1 MQPNGGTKIGQG
13 VISVTADIDKAQI
26 AKTVGDAGKQAGQ
39 GFNKSLAD
47 HFKRDKSAVVAAGS
61 SGEDAAKASGS
72 GFGSKLKAMG
82 PMLATAGLAVGAAVG
97 AAIAG
102 SVMSAID
109 KENVQAQMKAK
120 FGLSPEES
128 KANGAISGKLYAQG
142 FGDSAAEVGDAAGL
156 IGKLTGASGKA
167 LEDMTKQGLTLQKV
181 FGYDVKESVA
191 AANNI
196 VANGLAPNTTAAFDL
211 IAKGAQMGLDVNDD
225 LIDSLTEYSSQWH
238 KLGIDGPT
246 ALGLMSQAQ
255 KAGIRNTDL
264 LNDAF
269 KEFSL
274 RAIDGSKSTLN
285 ALADLKL
292 GADGIPEALAK
303 GGPAAT
309 NAMNTVI
316 KSIQGVKDPLKQNEI
331 AVALFGT
338 QFEDMGPKVFNSLDV
353 VAAGA
358 TKVGNTTGQMI
369 TDLSATTAARFEVIK
384 RTAQQWAT
392 NIAGNFLNMAAE
404 GVKQFKAL
412 WNGEGGAG
420 PFSNL
425 GPIIQKVKALGG
437 TFATIFNEIK
447 TVIMENKDSFQTFF
461 NFILGLSNILWSAV
475 GPVFKALGA
484 TIKAVIGILA
494 GLIEFFAGVFTG
506 DWKRAGDGLHKIWF
520 SLWEGIKGI
529 LMNVG
534 VALLNI
540 VKGIWSGIK
549 GTVMGFVNWFVNG
562 WKTAWLSAKNDVINM
577 GNAIKDGITS
587 RFNAMRNNINN
598 AVNGIRGF
606 ITGMRDHIANMVRSM
621 GDKFTAFKD
630 NTIRAFTLAK
640 DGVAK
645 VWNKLQDVAKKP
657 VNFIIDPVYA
667 NIRNLWNNI
676 ASKVGMGQLP
686 AVAKFAKGG
695 IAPGTGNRDTV
706 PAMLTPGEG
715 ILTKKEMKKMGGP
728 AGFAAFRDQL
738 QYFKDGG
745 VVGWVKDKLGGA
757 VRGGLYSG
765 AKSVA
770 DKFVF
775 PYINQMQGGNGFDG
789 LLKAGA
795 SKLIGGALN
804 WIKGDDKKNAVNFGN
819 YPSSP
824 GAVRGDSGV
833 WRSVVKL
840 IKSGPKMGSFGNGYR
855 PGDPLWHGSGR
866 AVDWMGYNMDPLAAF
881 LAAKKPLE
889 LIHRTK
895 QRDYAYTRG
904 RDKGSFNNSLMEA
917 HRNHIHV
924 AMDNGGVI
932 PANSTATVT
941 NSTSDA
947 EFALTKAHLK
957 DVVGDKIFNIT
968 MQVRAE
974 DMDSVQ
980 KVIDVFANLEK
991 SVNTGFTGF

>member
-1 MQPNGGTKIGQG
+1 MQPNGGVNIGKG
-13 VISVTADIDKAQI
+13 VISVSAVVDEAQI
-26 AKTVGDAGKQAGQ
+26 AKSVGDAGKKAGQ

-47 HFKRDKSAVVAAGS
+47 HFKRDKSAVISAGAAG
-61 SGEDAAKASGS
+61 EDSAKASGT

-181 FGYDVKESVA
+181 FGYDVKESIA

-225 LIDSLTEYSSQWH
+225 LIDSLTEYSTQWN
-238 KLGIDGPT
+238 KLGVTGPA

-269 KEFSL
+269 KEFSI
-274 RAIDGSKSTLN
+274 RAIDGSKGTTAAFKELGLSTTE
-285 ALADLKL
+285 
-292 GADGIPEALAK
+292 IPAALAK
-303 GGPAAT
+303 GGPEATAALDQ
-309 NAMNTVI
+309 VI
-316 KSIQGVKDPLKQNEI
+316 KKIQGIKDPVKQSQT

-369 TDLSATTAARFEVIK
+369 TDLSATTAARFETIK

-437 TFATIFNEIK
+437 TFKEIFDQIK
-447 TVIMENKDSFQTFF
+447 TVVMENKSQFQTFF
-461 NFILGLSNILWSAV
+461 NFILGISNILWSAV
-475 GPVFKALGA
+475 GPIFKALGA
-484 TIKAVIGILA
+484 AIKAVIGILG
-494 GLIEFFAGVFTG
+494 GLIDFFAGVFTG

-534 VALLNI
+534 QALLNI

-562 WKTAWLSAKNDVINM
+562 WKTAWTNAKNDVINM

-587 RFNAMRNNINN
+587 RFNTMKTNINN
-598 AVNGIRGF
+598 AINGVKGF
-606 ITGMRDHIANMVRSM
+606 ITGMRDHIGNMVRSM

-657 VNFIIDPVYA
+657 VNFVIDPVYA

-676 ASKVGMGQLP
+676 ASKVGLAQLP

-695 IAPGTGNRDTV
+695 IAPGSGNRDTV

-715 ILTKKEMKKMGGP
+715 ILTKKEMKKIGGP
-728 AGFAAFRDQL
+728 KGFAQL
-738 QYFKDGG
+738 RKEIQYFSGGG
-745 VVGWVKDKLGGA
+745 VVGWIKDKVGGA
-757 VRGGLYSG
+757 ARGALYSG

-770 DKFVF
+770 DKFIY
-775 PYINQMQGGNGFDG
+775 PYINSMQGGNGFDG

-795 SKLIGGALN
+795 NKLVGGALN
-804 WIKGDDKKNAVNFGN
+804 WIKADDKKNAAPAGSAGMGYKKQMQILQSKF
-819 YPSSP
+819 P
-824 GAVRGDSGV
+824 GLG
-833 WRSVVKL
+833 L
-840 IKSGPKMGSFGNGYR
+840 ISGYR
-855 PGDPLWHGSGR
+855 PGSRTLSGNVSYHASGR
-866 AVDWMGYNMDPLAAF
+866 AVDVAPRKDVASFIYDNY
-881 LAAKKPLE
+881 KKITKE
-889 LIHRTK
+889 LITPYQQYNLHNGQNHR
-895 QRDYAYTRG
+895 YTG
-904 RDKGSFNNSLMEA
+904 AIWNQHNFAGGNA
-917 HRNHIHV
+917 HDHWAV
-924 AMDNGGVI
+924 DNGGVLK
-932 PANSTATVT
+932 PGTTATLT
-941 NSTSDA
+941 NATSDN
-947 EFALTKAHLK
+947 EYMLTKAHLK
-957 DVVGDKIFNIT
+957 DVVGDRIYNVNMTVNFDDIDDVSK
-968 MQVRAE
+968 MKRVLE
-974 DMDSVQ
+974 DLDKELYSGVQ
-980 KVIDVFANLEK
+980 
-991 SVNTGFTGF
+991 GY

>member
-1 MQPNGGTKIGQG
+1 MQPNGGTNIGHG

-26 AKTVGDAGKQAGQ
+26 AKTVGDAGKQAGA
-39 GFNKSLAD
+39 GFNKSLSD
-47 HFKRDKSAVVAAGS
+47 HFKRDKSAVSAAGS

-97 AAIAG
+97 AALAG
-102 SVMSAID
+102 AVMSAID
-109 KENVQAQMKAK
+109 KENVQAGLKAK

-128 KANGAISGKLYAQG
+128 KANGALSGKLYAQG

-181 FGYDVKESVA
+181 FGYDVTDSVK
-191 AANNI
+191 AANNV
-196 VANGLAPNTTAAFDL
+196 VANGLAPNSKAAFDL
-211 IAKGAQMGLDVNDD
+211 IAKGAQMGLDISGD
-225 LIDSLTEYSSQWH
+225 LLDSLSEYSGQWN
-238 KLGIDGPT
+238 KLGVTGPT

-255 KAGIRNTDL
+255 KAGIKDMDL

-269 KEFSL
+269 KEFSI
-274 RAIDGSKSTLN
+274 RAIDGSKTTTGAFKDLG
-285 ALADLKL
+285 LDADVFAQK
-292 GADGIPEALAK
+292 LAK
-303 GGPAAT
+303 GGPEAAA
-309 NAMNTVI
+309 AMDTVI
-316 KSIQGVKDPLKQNEI
+316 KKIQGIKDPVKQSQT

-338 QFEDMGPKVFNSLDV
+338 QFEDMGPKVFNSLDLA
-353 VAAGA
+353 AAGA
-358 TKVGNTTGQMI
+358 TKVGDTTGQMI
-369 TDLSATTAARFEVIK
+369 TDLASTTSARFETIK

-392 NIAGNFLNMAAE
+392 NIAGNFLNMASE

-412 WNGEGGAG
+412 WNGEGGNG
-420 PFSNL
+420 PFSAL
-425 GPIIQKVKALGG
+425 GPIVQKIRALGG
-437 TFATIFNEIK
+437 TFKEIFAQISQ
-447 TVIMENKDSFQTFF
+447 VIMENKSQFQTLF
-461 NFILGLSNILWSAV
+461 NFIAGISNILWSAV
-475 GPVFKALGA
+475 GPIFKALGA
-484 TIKAVIGILA
+484 AIKAVIGILG
-494 GLIEFFAGVFTG
+494 GLIDFFAGVFTG

-529 LMNVG
+529 LTG
-534 VALLNI
+534 VAQALLNI
-540 VKGIWSGIK
+540 LKGLWSAIK

-562 WKTAWLSAKNDVINM
+562 WKTAWTNAKNDVLSL
-577 GNAIKDGITS
+577 GSAIKDGITS
-587 RFNAMRNNINN
+587 RFNTMKTNINN
-598 AVNGIRGF
+598 AINGVKGF
-606 ITGMRDHIANMVRSM
+606 ITGMRDHIGNMITSIK
-621 GDKFTAFKD
+621 GKFDSFKTNTIAAFTA
-630 NTIRAFTLAK
+630 AK
-640 DGVAK
+640 DGVKK
-645 VWNKLQDVAKKP
+645 VWDKLKDVAKAP
-657 VNFIIDPVYA
+657 VNFVIDPVYA

-676 ASKVGMGQLP
+676 AGKVGLGQLP
-686 AVAKFAKGG
+686 AIAKFAKGG
-695 IAPGTGNRDTV
+695 IAPGSGNRDTV

-715 ILTKKEMKKMGGP
+715 ILTKKEMKKIGGP

-738 QYFKDGG
+738 QYFSGGG

-770 DKFVF
+770 DKFIY
-775 PYINQMQGGNGFDG
+775 PYINQMQGGEGFDG
-789 LLKAGA
+789 LMKAGA

-804 WIKGDDKKNAVNFGN
+804 WIKGDDKKNAVSFGS

-824 GAVRGDSGV
+824 GAQRGDSGV

-840 IKSGPKMGSFGNGYR
+840 IKSGPKMGSFGNAYR

-881 LAAKKPLE
+881 LASKKPLE

-895 QRDYAYTRG
+895 KRDYAYTRG

-932 PANSTATVT
+932 PARSTASVT
-941 NSTSDA
+941 NATSDA
-947 EFALTKAHLK
+947 EYALTKAHLK
-957 DVVGDKIFNIT
+957 DVVGDRIYNIT
-968 MQVRAE
+968 MQIHADSIDDISKIKSTLE
-974 DMDSVQ
+974 DLDKALNAGVQ
-980 KVIDVFANLEK
+980 
-991 SVNTGFTGF
+991 GY